1 MCVCV
6 VYVCERVFVSVH
18 TRVCVNFQFGRK
30 CDVCHSCFG
39 IFELSMPYLKFYCV
53 AKSNLKS
60 VFNRHF

>member
-1 MCVCV
+1 MCVW
-6 VYVCERVFVSVH
+6 
-18 TRVCVNFQFGRK
+18 VNFQFGGK